1 METPKEYMLK
11 EIEIIQDIIRRMAQN
26 SFWIKGWTVTLVIG
40 VLLLKGAEKAQIWV
54 AFIPLVVFWIL
65 DAYFLR
71 QERMYRKL
79 YEWAVQNRPQSDEH
93 LFDMNA
99 YRFADQV
106 QSIPRIM
113 VSITLGLFYGGLAVL
128 VVVYGLIVVL
138 SSGCS

>member
-1 METPKEYMLK
+1 MEVPKEYMLK
-11 EIEIIQDIIRRMAQN
+11 EMEIIQDIIHRMAQN

-40 VLLLKGAEKAQIWV
+40 TLLLKGAEKHQAWL

-79 YEWAVQNRPQSDEH
+79 YQWVIEHRPQTDEH

-99 YRFADQV
+99 YRFAHQV
-106 QSIPRIM
+106 QSIPRIL
-113 VSITLGLFYGGLAVL
+113 VSMTLGLFYGGLAVL
-128 VVVYGLIVVL
+128 VGMYGILVL
-138 SSGCS
+138 FLAP